1 MNQQPDKFFRDKLDR
16 YQRPAPA
23 GAWNKIEAG
32 LAKKNNKPVPWLAIA
47 ASLLLLAA
55 ATFLFWPEKKNTGQ
69 PAPLATDQKNV
80 PSHTPAGKNAEPES
94 STAVVKPKTLDE
106 QASIAPYKPA
116 PKKTEMKKQEAPAE
130 DVMVADAGAE
140 ERMVTTSKE
149 PSKIQKP
156 STEQPVAAN
165 VTPST
170 EQPENKNIKLVFSAA
185 ESEAYLDKKSL
196 AEATSSEKKSST
208 LKKLLKK
215 AEDLKTNQ
223 DPFGELR
230 QKKNEILALN
240 FRTDKQRGQNK

>member
-16 YQRPAPA
+16 YQRSAPA
-23 GAWNKIEAG
+23 GAWNKIEAE
-32 LAKKNNKPVPWLAIA
+32 LAKKNKKPVPWLAIA

-69 PAPLATDQKNV
+69 PAPLATRQKNIS
-80 PSHTPAGKNAEPES
+80 PPTPAEKSEQPES
-94 STAVVKPKTLDE
+94 DPAVVKPQPLDE
-106 QASIAPYKPA
+106 QKSVAPYKPT
-116 PKKTEMKKQEAPAE
+116 PKKTERIKREVSAK
-130 DVMVADAGAE
+130 DVTLADAVAE
-140 ERMVTTSKE
+140 EGVVTTPGE
-149 PSKIQKP
+149 PSEIQKP
-156 STEQPVAAN
+156 STEQTVVASTAS
-165 VTPST
+165 ST
-170 EQPENKNIKLVFSAA
+170 EQPGDKNIKLVFSAA

-196 AEATSSEKKSST
+196 AEATSSGKKSST

-240 FRTDKQRGQNK
+240 FKSDKQRGQNK